1 MPSSI
6 LFVHGYSESSLG
18 TYNQFPQVLAQ
29 ADPAIAKSA
38 LAAFDSLDDSITID
52 DLADAMETR
61 VAMLESQGWV
71 LSDVGVICHSTGA
84 LIARR
89 WILNRLAAGKPIP
102 SHLITL
108 AGANHGST
116 LAHMGKTP
124 LGYLQKLLFHHEL
137 SVGQGVLTDLEYG
150 SDFLLRLSA
159 EWMKAWNDGSL
170 DGLYAF
176 SVIGDTPG
184 TDPTLQIF
192 WQTHEDGS
200 DNTVRISGGNLNYTM
215 IDVSHDEN
223 ETTISAVTPARRV
236 PHVTVP
242 NYTHFGPQTGI
253 MTSVTQTTDAPV
265 QRVVQ
270 ALSVKSAADYAALE
284 AQWTVDLAAWT
295 AANPNLA
302 NSTAIFTLL
311 DRNGSSIDDCMIAIL
326 DQATLGDA
334 AGSSML
340 ANPSAFVAA
349 ASTASKSLV
358 HSPPLQNDQQQGSYT
373 FYINYAAYTSA
384 SPHWFQIE
392 INNDALLGQHK
403 YPYPSLIFTQPPNLT
418 HTIAPNECTYVKLT
432 MGRDTD
438 VSYAIYAAVPTLNMT
453 LQFPPFD
460 PADCLAP

>member
-84 LIARR
+84 LIGRR

-176 SVIGDTPG
+176 SLIGDTPG

-223 ETTISAVTPARRV
+223 ATTISAVTPARRV

-284 AQWTVDLAAWT
+284 AQWTADLAAWT
-295 AANPNLA
+295 AAKPNLA

-311 DRNGSSIDDCMIAIL
+311 DRNGSSIDA
-326 DQATLGDA
+326 
-334 AGSSML
+334 SST
-340 ANPSAFVAA
+340 PHRCRTISSKDRIRFI
-349 ASTASKSLV
+349 ST
-358 HSPPLQNDQQQGSYT
+358 T
-373 FYINYAAYTSA
+373 
-384 SPHWFQIE
+384 
-392 INNDALLGQHK
+392 
-403 YPYPSLIFTQPPNLT
+403 
-418 HTIAPNECTYVKLT
+418 
-432 MGRDTD
+432 R
-438 VSYAIYAAVPTLNMT
+438 PTRQRART
-453 LQFPPFD
+453 GFK
-460 PADCLAP
+460 